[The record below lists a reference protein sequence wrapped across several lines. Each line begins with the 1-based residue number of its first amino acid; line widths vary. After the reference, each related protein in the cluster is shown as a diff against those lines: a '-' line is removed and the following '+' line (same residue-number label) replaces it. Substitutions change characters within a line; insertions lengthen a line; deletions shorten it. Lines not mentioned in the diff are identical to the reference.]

1 VLTILHPSD
10 NDLCM
15 KGSIR
20 TLEKCRVCG
29 GKFVEGRKGFE
40 CPTCKTS
47 PRTYYLDL
55 RPLIPK
61 LYRDSTGHVF
71 DSYGRADQELST
83 IRAEVRKGTFDVRN
97 YVQKEIKA
105 LQFEAYAGA
114 WQNRRA
120 RAQRQDQI
128 SRGYYEVGRGWLL
141 KYLIPFFGQ
150 KNIREIREGM
160 IEDFRNWLP
169 EDLKGKTVRNIM
181 GLLHKIFSDA
191 FRRRDI
197 ERIPNFPK
205 VEVDEPEIR
214 FIEPEGQD
222 RILAEVQDPTM
233 RALFIFLRYQ
243 ACRPG
248 EARALQWPK
257 LDFKAGTVTIGA
269 AMDRDRYRA
278 RTKERNI
285 LVRPLHPEV
294 LAVLKTLPRSLSGY
308 VFVQEGTSRPVSKR
322 QVYEAWRQAARA
334 AGIDITLYA
343 GNRHSFAMQALNAG
357 VNESLLGE
365 FLGHKDRRSI
375 KRYARFQTDTFK
387 AVWERPCPQS
397 VRGPKSTKAN
407 IVNLKKE
414 KE

>member
-1 VLTILHPSD
+1 MLTKPHLSD
-10 NDLCM
+10 YSLCM
-15 KGSIR
+15 KGTIR
-20 TLEKCRVCG
+20 TLEKCRVCS

-40 CPTCKTS
+40 CPTCKTT
-47 PRTYYLDL
+47 PRKFYLDL
-55 RPLIPK
+55 RPMVPK

-71 DSYGRADQELST
+71 DSYARADQELSA
-83 IRAEVRKGTFDVRN
+83 IRTEIRKGTFDVRN

-105 LQFEAYAGA
+105 LQFDAYAES
-114 WQNRRA
+114 WLSRRA
-120 RAQRQDQI
+120 LAQKQDQI
-128 SRGYYEVGRGWLL
+128 SRGYYEVGRGWVH
-141 KYLIPFFGQ
+141 KYLVPFFGQ
-150 KNIREIREGM
+150 KNIREIREGI

-169 EDLKGKTVRNIM
+169 EKLKGKTVRNIM

-197 ERIPNFPK
+197 ERIPDFPR

-214 FIEPEGQD
+214 FIEPEAQD
-222 RILAEVQDPTM
+222 RILAEVRDPTM

-248 EARALQWPK
+248 EARALRWEK
-257 LDFKAGTVTIGA
+257 VDFKAGTVTIGA
-269 AMDRDRYRA
+269 AMDRDHYRA

-308 VFVQEGTSRPVSKR
+308 VFVQEGTNRPVSKQR
-322 QVYEAWRQAARA
+322 SYEAWRKAARA
-334 AGIDITLYA
+334 VEIDITLYA

-397 VRGPKSTKAN
+397 VRGTKSTDDKLLK
-407 IVNLKKE
+407 LKK
-414 KE
+414 